1 MNWIDDKIVSAM
13 IAITNGL
20 TWLICPEFRK
30 TPDWPFQPQDSLDSP
45 RADTYGRV
53 LPFKKRGCR

>member
-30 TPDWPFQPQDSLDSP
+30 APDWRFVQQDSIDSAG
-45 RADTYGRV
+45 ADTYGRV
-53 LPFKKRGCR
+53 LPFKKRD